1 MLNKCLLLN
10 NERDEYMNDPRA
22 IAKEGSLFNIGDITV
37 SSLNKSFVVIF
48 CTDFPPDS
56 EVTAS
61 LSRVEILRGCG

>member
-1 MLNKCLLLN
+1 
-10 NERDEYMNDPRA
+10 MNDPRA

-37 SSLNKSFVVIF
+37 SSLSKSFVVIF